1 MKNNKI
7 IYIVRHGE
15 TNFNKL
21 GIVQGSGVDT
31 DLNEIGLLQAT
42 MFYNAYKNVVFDKI
56 YISSLR
62 RTKQSIQAFI
72 NMGVS
77 YEIMPEL
84 NEISWGVLE
93 GKSQDFNEREVY
105 QLAVN
110 EWNNGNYD
118 VAVENGETP
127 NQLQIRQRI
136 ALDKILSSK
145 DEKTILVCMHGR
157 ALKSLVCLLLNN
169 ELNKMDEYQH
179 TNLGLYL
186 FNFDG
191 QNFELLKRNDVAH
204 LMKV

>member
-1 MKNNKI
+1 
-7 IYIVRHGE
+7 
-15 TNFNKL
+15 
-21 GIVQGSGVDT
+21 
-31 DLNEIGLLQAT
+31 
-42 MFYNAYKNVVFDKI
+42 
-56 YISSLR
+56 
-62 RTKQSIQAFI
+62 TKQSIQAFI

-127 NQLQIRQRI
+127 NQLQNRQRI

>member
-31 DLNEIGLLQAT
+31 DLNEIGLLQAI

-127 NQLQIRQRI
+127 NQLQNRQRI